1 MGYGYV
7 DDTVDIEEIFYG
19 VYEDEDEFNED
30 Y

>member
-19 VYEDEDEFNED
+19 IYEEEDFDED